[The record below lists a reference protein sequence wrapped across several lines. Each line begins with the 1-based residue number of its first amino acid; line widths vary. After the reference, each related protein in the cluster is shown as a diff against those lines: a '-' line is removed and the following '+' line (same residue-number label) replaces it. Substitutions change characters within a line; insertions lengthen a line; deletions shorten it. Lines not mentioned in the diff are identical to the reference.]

1 VRTERQRRIL
11 PKRPTAEEAPL
22 PPPPGFEEIQR
33 QELSQLFGRM
43 TRARLLAMPVGVALL
58 AALAILDPTPWRR
71 LILLAAV
78 PAVAVFFVLEWRRY
92 RLRGLAPRA
101 VELNLSVALT
111 AVLTFSAASGGLESP
126 VLFVAIPLTL
136 LIGLFVPAALSAA
149 LLGLAVLAVWAMAL
163 VGMRGDVASWN
174 PVPFGGGARAGH
186 SEAHLVAVALVF
198 SLVLVAVRGVGRAV
212 RRAFDGMLRRALRAQ
227 EDARCLHAERAE
239 ELTALSAEI
248 AHELKN
254 PLASVKGLAALLDGS
269 VPAGKPAER
278 LAVLRRE
285 VDRMQGVLDEF
296 LNFSRPLV
304 PLALGRVDLAGV
316 AREVAALHEGAAQEL
331 GVELAVRAEPTP
343 ARCDPRKV
351 KQLVVNLVQNALE
364 ASPPGSRVEIEA
376 GPAGAAAR
384 LRVLDRGRGLDP
396 GLGVRVFEPGVT
408 TKARGSGL
416 GLTIARALARQ
427 HEGQLTLAARA
438 GGGTVA
444 EVALPVA
451 TEP

>member
-1 VRTERQRRIL
+1 VRGARQRRIL
-11 PKRPTAEEAPL
+11 SHRPAEEVRL

-33 QELSQLFGRM
+33 QELSQLFGQM
-43 TRARLLAMPVGVALL
+43 TRARLAVMPAAVALL
-58 AALAILDPTPWRR
+58 ATLAFLDPTPWRR
-71 LILLAAV
+71 LLLLVAV
-78 PAVAVFFVLEWRRY
+78 PAVAGFFVLEWRRY

-101 VELNLSVALT
+101 IELNLSVAL
-111 AVLTFSAASGGLESP
+111 AALLALAGITGGLESP
-126 VLFVAIPLTL
+126 LLYLAIPLCL
-136 LIGLFVPAALSAA
+136 FLGLFVPASLSSALV
-149 LLGLAVLAVWAMAL
+149 GLAVLAVWAMAL
-163 VGMRGDVASWN
+163 VAIRGGVAAWN
-174 PVPFGGGARAGH
+174 PVPLGGGARSGH
-186 SEAHLVAVALVF
+186 SDAHLVVAALLF
-198 SLVLVAVRGVGRAV
+198 TVLFAGVRAVGRAV

-269 VPAGKPAER
+269 VGPGKPGER

-304 PLALGRVDLAGV
+304 PLALGRVDLGGV

-331 GVELAVRAEPTP
+331 GVELSVRAEPAP

-376 GPAGAAAR
+376 GPAGARAR

-396 GLGVRVFEPGVT
+396 GLGERVFEPGVT

-427 HEGQLTLAARA
+427 HDGELTLASRA

-444 EVALPVA
+444 EVALPGA
-451 TEP
+451 AEP